1 MNLAPVMQIK
11 FVSTIAIIS
20 YVYLAYFLHQMHKNS
35 NEKKNAHNTE
45 KSQQNSN
52 CSTNCNIKIK
62 KCTLSLTKIKRN
74 EKTKSGATSKTKF
87 ALIILINYI
96 YP

>member
-1 MNLAPVMQIK
+1 MK
-11 FVSTIAIIS
+11 
-20 YVYLAYFLHQMHKNS
+20 
-35 NEKKNAHNTE
+35 KKNAHNTE

-52 CSTNCNIKIK
+52 CSTNCNIKIT

-87 ALIILINYI
+87 ALIILIFIHKLSFKKDKKQQSFIKKSTDILSLNRYMNGYI
-96 YP
+96 PI